1 MNRGGAM
8 NGKTAGAPGR
18 VILLAGNPN
27 SGKTSVF
34 NWMAG
39 AHQHVGNYPGVTVE
53 KKSAVF
59 TRGKT
64 RIELVDLPG
73 VYSLLA
79 ASPEESI
86 ARDEI
91 LSGSADVVIQV
102 MDATNLERNLHL
114 TAQLTEMGVPV
125 VYALNMSDEAEA
137 NGLRFDLDLL
147 SSLLGGPVVPTN
159 GSNGDGVGALLEAAL
174 EMAASGR
181 ICTGRVFYGLDIE
194 SSVAA
199 IAERFEGDDA
209 VSARR
214 RAIALLDGLDDPHA
228 PAGAVEA
235 AGQEAGRL
243 EKRGGRPVDVQL
255 AEARYGFAL
264 GAATEAS
271 QSEAH
276 HVRRDRT
283 RRLDAVLLHRVWGLP
298 IFVALMWALFNLVF
312 ALGEPPMQ
320 WIEAGLGWL
329 SDRVL
334 AVWPDGAAPLLQ
346 SLVVDGIIGGV
357 GGVISFLPNI
367 LLLFLGIAFLED
379 TGYMARVAFLMDR
392 VMHKMGLHGKS
403 FIPMLIGLGCT
414 VPAILATRMLESKR
428 DRFTTIMVS
437 PFVSCGA
444 RLTIYALLIPA
455 FFAPAWRGWVLWG
468 LYMAGI
474 LAAIGVARLLR
485 GTLLRG
491 DSAPFVMEL
500 PPFRLPTWRSVGIHM
515 WDRAW
520 MYLQKAGT
528 VILAI
533 SIVLWALGTFPRRA
547 EFSRD
552 YAAAIEQAAGPA
564 EAAELEA
571 AWQAERLAHTAI
583 GRIGRGLEPVLRPLG
598 FDWRVGTALVG
609 AFAAK
614 EVFVAQMGIV
624 FSLGSVEDEPDSLRR
639 TLREQYS
646 PLQGLAMMLFCLLSA
661 PCMATI
667 AVTRRET
674 NSWSWALGMLVGM
687 TVIAWG
693 VTFAVVQAGLWL
705 GWGVP

>member
-1 MNRGGAM
+1 MKGDAVNRER
-8 NGKTAGAPGR
+8 GR
-18 VILLAGNPN
+18 TILLAGNPN
-27 SGKTSVF
+27 SGKSSVF

-53 KKSAVF
+53 KKSAHFVHH
-59 TRGKT
+59 GL

-79 ASPEESI
+79 SSPEEGI

-102 MDATNLERNLHL
+102 LDATNLERNLHL

-125 VYALNMSDEAEA
+125 AYALNMSDEAAA
-137 NGLRFDLDLL
+137 NGLQFDVELL
-147 SSLLGGPVVPTN
+147 ASLLGGPVVPTN
-159 GSNGDGVGALLEAAL
+159 GSNGDGVAALLVAAL
-174 EMAASGR
+174 QVADVGEP
-181 ICTGRVFYGLDIE
+181 CPGRVNYGLDIE
-194 SSVAA
+194 SALVVVG
-199 IAERFEGDDA
+199 EQFEGDDA

-214 RAIALLDGLDDPHA
+214 RSIALLDGLDDPHA
-228 PAGAVEA
+228 PAGVVEA
-235 AGQEAGRL
+235 ARQEAARL

-264 GAATEAS
+264 GVAREAN
-271 QSEAH
+271 QGKAH

-283 RRLDAVLLHRVWGLP
+283 MRIDSILLHRIWGLP
-298 IFVALMWALFNLVF
+298 IFVVLMWALFNLVF

-320 WIEAGLGWL
+320 WIERGLSWLAAHVVALWPAGT
-329 SDRVL
+329 
-334 AVWPDGAAPLLQ
+334 APLLQ
-346 SLVVDGIIGGV
+346 SLLLDGIIGGV

-414 VPAILATRMLESKR
+414 VPAILATRMLESRR
-428 DRFTTIMVS
+428 DRFTTIMVA
-437 PFVSCGA
+437 PFVPCGA

-455 FFAPAWRGWVLWG
+455 FFAPAWRGWVLWS
-468 LYMAGI
+468 LYMSGI
-474 LAAIGVARLLR
+474 LTAIGVARLLR
-485 GTLLRG
+485 QTILRG

-500 PPFRLPTWRSVGIHM
+500 PPYRFPTGRSVAIHM

-533 SIVLWALGTFPRRA
+533 SILLWALGTFPRRA
-547 EFSRD
+547 DFTRD
-552 YAAAIEQAAGPA
+552 YVAALDQAATPA
-564 EAAELEA
+564 DTATLEA
-571 AWQAERLAHTAI
+571 SWQAERLAYTVM
-583 GRIGRGLEPVLRPLG
+583 GRMGRALEPFLAPLG
-598 FDWRVGTALVG
+598 FDWRVSTALVG

-624 FSLGSVEDEPDSLRR
+624 LSLGSVDDEPDSLRR

-646 PLQGLAMMLFCLLSA
+646 PLQGIAMMLFCLLSA

-667 AVTRRET
+667 AVTKRET
-674 NSWSWALGMLVGM
+674 ASWGWALGMLVGM
-687 TVIAWG
+687 TAIAWL
-693 VTFAVVQAGLWL
+693 VTFVVYQAGLAL
-705 GWGVP
+705 GWGGV

>member
-1 MNRGGAM
+1 MKGGAT
-8 NGKTAGAPGR
+8 NVKRGR
-18 VILLAGNPN
+18 TILLAGNPN
-27 SGKTSVF
+27 SGKSSVF

-53 KKSAVF
+53 KKSANFVHQ
-59 TRGKT
+59 GI

-79 ASPEESI
+79 SSPEEVI

-102 MDATNLERNLHL
+102 LDATNLERNLHL
-114 TAQLTEMGVPV
+114 TAQLTEMGIPV
-125 VYALNMSDEAEA
+125 AYALNMSDEAVA
-137 NGLRFDLDLL
+137 SGLQFDVELL
-147 SSLLGGPVVPTN
+147 ASLLGGPVVPTN
-159 GSNGDGVGALLEAAL
+159 GSNGDGVMALLAAAL
-174 EMAASGR
+174 QVADAGGV
-181 ICTGRVFYGLDIE
+181 CTGRVNYGLDIE
-194 SSVAA
+194 SA
-199 IAERFEGDDA
+199 IIVMAEQFEGDDA

-214 RAIALLDGLDDPHA
+214 RSIALLDGLDDPHA

-235 AGQEAGRL
+235 ARQEATRL

-264 GAATEAS
+264 GVAREANRGK
-271 QSEAH
+271 AH

-283 RRLDAVLLHRVWGLP
+283 MRIDSILLHRIWGLP
-298 IFVALMWALFNLVF
+298 IFVVLMWALFNLVF

-320 WIEAGLGWL
+320 WIERGLGWL
-329 SDRVL
+329 AAHVVAL
-334 AVWPDGAAPLLQ
+334 WPAGAAPLLQ

-392 VMHKMGLHGKS
+392 VMHNMGLHGKS

-414 VPAILATRMLESKR
+414 VPAILATRMLESRR
-428 DRFTTIMVS
+428 DRFTTIMVA
-437 PFVSCGA
+437 PFVPCGA

-455 FFAPAWRGWVLWG
+455 FFAPAWRGWVLWS
-468 LYMAGI
+468 LYMSGI
-474 LAAIGVARLLR
+474 LAAIGVARVLR
-485 GTLLRG
+485 QTVLRG

-500 PPFRLPTWRSVGIHM
+500 PPYRFPTGRSVAIHM

-533 SIVLWALGTFPRRA
+533 SILLWALGTFPRRA
-547 EFSRD
+547 DFSRD
-552 YAAAIEQAAGPA
+552 YAEALDQAATPA
-564 EAAELEA
+564 DTATLEA
-571 AWQAERLAHTAI
+571 SWQTERLEYTVI
-583 GRIGRGLEPVLRPLG
+583 GRMGRALEPFLAPLG
-598 FDWRVGTALVG
+598 FDWRVSTALVG

-624 FSLGSVEDEPDSLRR
+624 LSLGSVDEEPDSLRR
-639 TLREQYS
+639 SLREQYS
-646 PLQGLAMMLFCLLSA
+646 PLQGIAMMLFCLLSA

-667 AVTRRET
+667 AVTKRET
-674 NSWSWALGMLVGM
+674 ASWGWALGMLVGM
-687 TVIAWG
+687 TAVAWL
-693 VTFAVVQAGLWL
+693 VTFVVYQAGLAL
-705 GWGVP
+705 GWGVV